1 MSVYTCSGCQFTTT
15 LRSNYTRHLTTN
27 KHKKQLEIT
36 KNLLDSN
43 FHCKYCSK
51 SFTCKNAMYRHTKHR
66 CDKNEDYVKDLVITI
81 QSEKIKQLELQLENT
96 KQLKIKQND
105 KFQPNNILPYRNT
118 DTSHLTDEDF
128 IQCVNQP
135 NCVKHLIEKIHF
147 NPTKPENMN
156 VYITN
161 LKDKYMM
168 IYDGTWKTE
177 HKTVLNKIYYDKEYI
192 IREWLENDKY
202 PEIKQKFMKYL
213 NQIENDETLNQ
224 MKEEIKLMMYNQKDK
239 ARRLTDE

>member
-15 LRSNYTRHLTTN
+15 LRANYNRHLTTN

-36 KNLLDSN
+36 KTLLDSK

-66 CDKNEDYVKDLVITI
+66 CEKNEEYVKDLVINM
-81 QSEKIKQLELQLENT
+81 QSEKIKQLELKLENK
-96 KQLKIKQND
+96 KQID
-105 KFQPNNILPYRNT
+105 KLTSNIHLIPYQNT

-128 IQCVNQP
+128 IQCVNQR

-147 NPTKPENMN
+147 NPTKPENRN
-156 VYITN
+156 VYISN

-168 IYDGTWKTE
+168 IYDVTWKTE
-177 HKTVLNKIYYDKEYI
+177 HKTELNKIYYDKEYI

-202 PEIKQKFMKYL
+202 PELKQKFMKYL
-213 NQIENDETLNQ
+213 YQIENEETLNQ
-224 MKEEIKLMMYNQKDK
+224 MKEEIKLMMYNQKK
-239 ARRLTDE
+239 LTIGE

>member
-1 MSVYTCSGCQFTTT
+1 M
-15 LRSNYTRHLTTN
+15 
-27 KHKKQLEIT
+27 
-36 KNLLDSN
+36 
-43 FHCKYCSK
+43 
-51 SFTCKNAMYRHTKHR
+51 
-66 CDKNEDYVKDLVITI
+66 
-81 QSEKIKQLELQLENT
+81 QSEKINQLELQLENKSQPKL
-96 KQLKIKQND
+96 KQLD
-105 KFQPNNILPYRNT
+105 KFKPNNLFPYRNT

-128 IQCVNQP
+128 IQCVNKP

-156 VYITN
+156 VYISN

-177 HKTVLNKIYYDKEYI
+177 QKTVLNKIYYDKEYI

-213 NQIENDETLNQ
+213 NQIENDETLNE
-224 MKEEIKLMMYNQKDK
+224 MKEEIKLMVYNQKK
-239 ARRLTDE
+239 LTIGE